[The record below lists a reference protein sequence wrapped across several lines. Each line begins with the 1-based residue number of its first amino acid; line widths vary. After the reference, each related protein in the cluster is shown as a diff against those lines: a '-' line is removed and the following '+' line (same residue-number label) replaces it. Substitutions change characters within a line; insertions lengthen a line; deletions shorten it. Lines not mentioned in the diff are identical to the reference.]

1 MLNYKQI
8 WHGIK
13 PIRWLNK
20 FNLTLCIINFLTIL
34 ICKFFLIKFVCTR
47 ISIFLFILIF
57 KSNTYGW
64 ANVFF
69 LPLLWF
75 HKLVC
80 YTRIWHKKKRHYS
93 LIWNLSIW
101 ELSSNVKNLTLW
113 NLSSIE
119 NLNKNLNSS
128 FLFIYFIFC
137 RTWAP
142 KRPFGFYWIRHPHF
156 TSFTFSFFF
165 FFFFFRICWLW
176 VTEFTVINNVCTVHA
191 LCIHCSRI
199 KKY

>member
-1 MLNYKQI
+1 MKSI
-8 WHGIK
+8 TE
-13 PIRWLNK
+13 NK
-20 FNLTLCIINFLTIL
+20 GLSQCLIPNIFLSIQCIINILTIL

-165 FFFFFRICWLW
+165 FFFFPHLLTLSDRIYCY
-176 VTEFTVINNVCTVHA
+176 EQCMHCSCTVYT
-191 LCIHCSRI
+191 LFT
-199 KKY
+199 Y